1 MFLRTKYRSQN
12 LLNLILIQRE
22 IIVNTIV
29 LKPGP
34 ARRVDP
40 GRSRPGAGKKRG
52 KVMIRCDPVKNPV
65 TTRCFFFFLLK
76 QRCFDFLKN
85 RN

>member
-40 GRSRPGAGKKRG
+40 GCSRPGTAKKKE
-52 KVMIRCDPVKNPV
+52 KVMTRSKTWLQPIEFFSTK
-65 TTRCFFFFLLK
+65 TTLF
-76 QRCFDFLKN
+76 
-85 RN
+85 

>member
-40 GRSRPGAGKKRG
+40 GRGRPGTQPTRGWKKKG
-52 KVMIRCDPVKNPV
+52 KVMIRCDLVKNPV
-65 TTRCFFFFLLK
+65 TTCCCFFFFTKTTL
-76 QRCFDFLKN
+76 F
-85 RN
+85 